1 MSRAQAYVVP
11 MANAVESMVAA
22 TYVRNLEA
30 SRAFYELLGFR
41 EVRSGASPDSAFS
54 ELASDVYDILL
65 VVTSPPLELARLPL
79 LYYFFY
85 ADLAAQLAALTA
97 AGATFEHL
105 GFPPHALGGEVRLT
119 DPDGNTVLAGQRLA
133 EPACETRA
141 GGTPASQLPADRLTA
156 GSSPADGAAAGARP
170 ADDEGSRF
178 SLLREAAAAVA
189 ERGTPG
195 IRCQVSGEQWV
206 PCGEAAEVRIA
217 DPSGDTVWACLGHAD
232 EILVSVPGAFLTS
245 PEERG
250 IAAFLATRRR

>member
-1 MSRAQAYVVP
+1 

-30 SRAFYELLGFR
+30 SRSFYEQLGFR

-54 ELASDVYDILL
+54 ELVNGVYNILL
-65 VVTSPPLELARLPL
+65 VVTSPPLELPGLSL

-85 ADLAAQLAALTA
+85 ADLAAQLALLTA
-97 AGATFEHL
+97 AGASFDHL

-133 EPACETRA
+133 AEGRA
-141 GGTPASQLPADRLTA
+141 GGPVADGARA
-156 GSSPADGAAAGARP
+156 DGSPADAFPPGASAPGGAGAGHGGSR
-170 ADDEGSRF
+170 DGDQEGSRF

-189 ERGTPG
+189 EHGTPG

-217 DPSGDTVWACLGHAD
+217 DGSGDTVWACLAHAD

-245 PEERG
+245 PQDRG